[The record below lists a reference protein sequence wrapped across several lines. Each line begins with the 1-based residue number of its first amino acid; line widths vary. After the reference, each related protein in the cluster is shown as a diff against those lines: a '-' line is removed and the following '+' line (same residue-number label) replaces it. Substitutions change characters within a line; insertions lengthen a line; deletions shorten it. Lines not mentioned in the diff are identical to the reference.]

1 MFQIEQDVFYPLY
14 GIVRIDAIEETEFS
28 GKKEKFY
35 VFNTKGSKIM
45 TPVERSG
52 ELGIRAIKTKKE
64 FEKFIDHLKKSEVL
78 TGSTVWAER
87 YADHIGLMK
96 KGDPFEIADIIKD
109 LYWKNKEENDFTT
122 KEKEVWTRL
131 YHNLLEESAYIQKT
145 NRNLVNKF
153 ISKVI
158 WETK

>member
-52 ELGIRAIKTKKE
+52 ELGIRAIKTE
-64 FEKFIDHLKKSEVL
+64 QELEQFIDHLKKSTVL

-87 YADHIGLMK
+87 YSDYIGLMK
-96 KGDPFEIADIIKD
+96 KGDPFAIPDIIKD
-109 LYWKNKEENDFTT
+109 LYWQNKEENDFTT
-122 KEKEVWTRL
+122 KEKEIWTRL
-131 YHNLLEESAYIQKT
+131 YHNVLEEVAYIQKS

-153 ISKVI
+153 IAKVI